1 MQFPAKRWLLN
12 TDGSGEMAGGV
23 AGRRS
28 IVDRLLDAR
37 GVGQGAERDIFL
49 DPRLTHLEHPAAT
62 HGMREAAE
70 ALCAAVRAKRRIAI
84 YGDYDVDGVMA
95 TAILWHMFRAL
106 DPAIAVRTYVP
117 HRIDEG
123 YGLNAD
129 ALRTLRAEGIEVV
142 VTVDCGVSAVAEAR
156 LAAEIGLELVVTD
169 HHELKATGEVPVARA
184 VVHPRL
190 ADAHA
195 GSGARF
201 GDLCGAGVAWK
212 LAWQMGEIWCGSAR
226 QPEVFRARLRSLLA
240 LAAVGTI
247 ADVVPLLGENRVIV
261 ARGLTEIGSTGI
273 PGMDALLASARVE
286 PAQVDS
292 EKIAFRLAPRINAA
306 GRMGHAELAVELFT
320 TAGVRRA
327 DEIADA
333 LGALNDERRKAEQGI
348 FQQALAKLEALT
360 EGRKPRGIVL
370 HDEEWNLGIVGIVC
384 SKFVDLHACPVVL
397 ITRNKDI
404 YKGSGR
410 SVRGIELHRV
420 LESCS
425 AHLIGY
431 GGHAMAAGVQVA
443 GVGEIEAFRARFVA
457 ECDRLLPPAEE
468 QKPVLEVDCACT
480 LGDIASTVAV
490 TGITRLAP
498 FGRDNRK
505 PLFLLEDVEITQVRV
520 FGKTTATVREPQ
532 HLELALRQRVGARD
546 EFMRVQWWGGAE
558 HAAAFR
564 KGARIDAVVEVSLST
579 YRKLAEVEARLVDIR
594 PAIAVR
600 DPEGAEEVA
609 V

>member
-1 MQFPAKRWLLN
+1 
-12 TDGSGEMAGGV
+12 V
-23 AGRRS
+23 
-28 IVDRLLDAR
+28 
-37 GVGQGAERDIFL
+37 
-49 DPRLTHLEHPAAT
+49 
-62 HGMREAAE
+62 
-70 ALCAAVRAKRRIAI
+70 
-84 YGDYDVDGVMA
+84 
-95 TAILWHMFRAL
+95 
-106 DPAIAVRTYVP
+106 
-117 HRIDEG
+117 
-123 YGLNAD
+123 
-129 ALRTLRAEGIEVV
+129 
-142 VTVDCGVSAVAEAR
+142 
-156 LAAEIGLELVVTD
+156 
-169 HHELKATGEVPVARA
+169 
-184 VVHPRL
+184 
-190 ADAHA
+190 
-195 GSGARF
+195 
-201 GDLCGAGVAWK
+201 
-212 LAWQMGEIWCGSAR
+212 
-226 QPEVFRARLRSLLA
+226 
-240 LAAVGTI
+240 
-247 ADVVPLLGENRVIV
+247 
-261 ARGLTEIGSTGI
+261 
-273 PGMDALLASARVE
+273 
-286 PAQVDS
+286 
-292 EKIAFRLAPRINAA
+292 APRINAA

-320 TAGVRRA
+320 TADVRRA

-360 EGRKPRGIVL
+360 AGRKPRGIVL
-370 HDEEWNLGIVGIVC
+370 HDEKWNLGIVGIVC
-384 SKFVDLHACPVVL
+384 SKLVDLHACPVIL
-397 ITRNKDI
+397 ITRNKEI

-594 PAIAVR
+594 PGIAVR